1 MQKLS
6 KDRLNEL
13 KRSRNLTAKAIA
25 QKTGIPKSTVEKIFG
40 GFNKNPTIENLQK
53 IANVLDCSID
63 DFLEYETDELSPF
76 FMDKVVVKYAQY
88 LYEKPQARKL
98 IDEVKKLDDAD
109 IELLISIAARL
120 NEK

>member
-13 KRSRNLTAKAIA
+13 KRSRNLTAKVIA

-88 LYEKPQARKL
+88 LYEKPQVRKL